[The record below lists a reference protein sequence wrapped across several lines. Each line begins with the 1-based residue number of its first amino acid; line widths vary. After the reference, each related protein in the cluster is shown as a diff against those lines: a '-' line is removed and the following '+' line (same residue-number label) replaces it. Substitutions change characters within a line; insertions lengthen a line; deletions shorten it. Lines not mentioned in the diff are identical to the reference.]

1 MIKSKK
7 LLAALMAATMC
18 TGLLAGCGGSSSS
31 SSAPAADAGAATEEA
46 AAPEET
52 AEAAEGAEEAEA
64 TEGAAEEVETVEY
77 TGPDTYS
84 MIDNFDITTLDYVY
98 NNKSSNGDYT
108 CNFIEGLLTQ
118 DNHGTLI
125 PGMASEWSHNDDA
138 SEWTFTIRDDAVWST
153 SEGEEYDYVVA
164 DDFVTGLKHAADSK
178 SETLGLVADLIVGLR
193 DYVNGTGAWDDVG
206 IKADGNTLTYTLT
219 GPCAYFDGMTTYSIL
234 YPINAEFLESKGGD
248 FGAVTPD
255 SILYNGC
262 YILSS
267 LVPSQEV
274 RFDANPNYYD
284 SANVHVQHVV
294 VTYTNGE
301 DPAQNFNM
309 FVNGEVTATGINSS
323 LPDVVAK
330 ANELYPDNQY
340 ISMTTAT
347 SFWGAFNW
355 DRRAY
360 SLYND
365 SSVSTTSKT
374 TDEQK
379 ADTKAAILNANF
391 RRAVYAAYSA
401 HAVEAI
407 TQGEERADDAIRN
420 TLVPYTFATTSD
432 GRTYGSILT
441 GYVEEL
447 VPDYAGIDLNDGQ
460 DAWYNPELAKTFAER
475 AKEELGDTISAWPIH
490 LDVPVYAASENQK
503 NMQLAMQKSIEDA
516 IGDYVKIDLQFL
528 EGDSSVYY
536 SAFYNQPD
544 GVSNSIDLVFGA
556 GWGPDYGDPLT
567 YIHCFDIHDGDMLN
581 YSGINY
587 ESQGQDEEQV
597 AALQAIGLEDI
608 QAVVDQAVAAVG
620 DERIELFAKAEA
632 MLLTGG
638 ILRPYATSGATL
650 QVSKVV
656 PFTAAYGLYGQASY
670 NRVPY
675 FKYMQL
681 QDEPVLAADYAAAK
695 EAWLAGE

>member
-1 MIKSKK
+1 MSD
-7 LLAALMAATMC
+7 
-18 TGLLAGCGGSSSS
+18 
-31 SSAPAADAGAATEEA
+31 P
-46 AAPEET
+46 
-52 AEAAEGAEEAEA
+52 
-64 TEGAAEEVETVEY
+64 
-77 TGPDTYS
+77 
-84 MIDNFDITTLDYVY
+84 FDVTTLDYVY

-108 CNFIEGLLTQ
+108 SNFIEGLLTQ
-118 DNHGTLI
+118 DRHGNLI
-125 PGMASEWSHNDDA
+125 AGMASEWSSNEDA

-153 SEGEEYDYVVA
+153 SEGEEYDAVVA

-178 SETLGLVADLIVGLR
+178 SETLSLVADLIVGLR
-193 DYVNGTGAWDDVG
+193 AYSEGTGTWEEVG

-219 GPCAYFDGMTTYSIL
+219 GPCAYFDGLTTYSIL
-234 YPINAEFLESKGGD
+234 FPINAEFLESKGSD

-255 SILYNGC
+255 SILYNGG

-284 SANVHVQHVV
+284 SANIHVQHVV

-301 DPAQNFNM
+301 DPAQGFNM
-309 FVNGEVTATGINSS
+309 FVNGEITWTGINSS

-340 ISMTTAT
+340 TSLTTST

-360 SLYND
+360 ALFND
-365 SSVSTTSKT
+365 PSVSTTSKE

-391 RRAVYAAYSA
+391 RRAVYAAYSG

-407 TQGEERADDAIRN
+407 TQGEERADDALRN
-420 TLVPYTFATTSD
+420 TLVPYTFVSTSD
-432 GRTYGSILT
+432 GRTYGSIVT
-441 GYVEEL
+441 EEL
-447 VPDYAGIDLNDGQ
+447 EAFVPEYAGIDLNDGQ
-460 DAWYNPELAKTFAER
+460 DAWYNPELAKTFAEK
-475 AKEELGDTISAWPIH
+475 AKEELGDSVSAWPVH
-490 LDVPVYAASENQK
+490 LDVPVYAASEDQK
-503 NMQLAMQKSIEDA
+503 NMQLAMQSSIEEA

-587 ESQGQDEEQV
+587 ESQGQDDEQKEV
-597 AALQAIGLEDI
+597 LKAIGLEDI
-608 QAVVDQAVAAVG
+608 QAVVDQASAAKG

-632 MLLTGG
+632 MLLGNG
-638 ILRPYATSGATL
+638 ILRPYATSGANL
-650 QVSKVV
+650 VVSKVV
-656 PFTAAYGLYGQASY
+656 PFSSAYGLYGQASY

-675 FKYMQL
+675 FKYMEL
-681 QDEPVLAADYAAAK
+681 QEEPVLAADYEAAK
-695 EAWLAGE
+695 EAWLAGN

>member
-1 MIKSKK
+1 MIKSRK
-7 LLAALMAATMC
+7 LLAALLAATMC
-18 TGLLAGCGGSSSS
+18 AGLLAGCGGGGSTT
-31 SSAPAADAGAATEEA
+31 PAEKPAEQTGTEE
-46 AAPEET
+46 
-52 AEAAEGAEEAEA
+52 GAGEAE
-64 TEGAAEEVETVEY
+64 VVDY
-77 TGPDTYS
+77 NGPDTYS
-84 MIDNFDITTLDYVY
+84 MIDNFDVTTLDYVY

-118 DNHGTLI
+118 DNHGNLV
-125 PGMASEWSHNDDA
+125 PGMATEWAPNEDA

-153 SEGEEYDYVVA
+153 SQGEEYDVVTA
-164 DDFVTGLKHAADSK
+164 EDFVTGLKHAADSK

-193 DYVNGTGAWDDVG
+193 EYSEGTGTWEDVG

-219 GPCAYFDGMTTYSIL
+219 GPCGYFDGMTTYSIL
-234 YPINAEFLESKGGD
+234 YPINAEFLESKGSD

-284 SANVHVQHVV
+284 AAHVYVQHVV

-309 FVNGEVTATGINSS
+309 FVNGEVTSTAINSS

-330 ANELYPDNQY
+330 ANELYPDNQFK
-340 ISMTTAT
+340 SLTTST
-347 SFWGAFNW
+347 SYWGAFNW

-360 SLYND
+360 ALYND
-365 SSVSTTSKT
+365 PSVSTTSKT
-374 TDEQK
+374 TDAQK

-407 TQGEERADDAIRN
+407 SMGEERADDVLRN
-420 TLVPYTFATTSD
+420 TLVPYTFMSTSD
-432 GRTYGSILT
+432 GRTYGSIVQKK
-441 GYVEEL
+441 VEEL
-447 VPDYAGIDLNDGQ
+447 VPEYAGIDLNDGQ
-460 DAWYNPELAKTFAER
+460 DAWYNPDRAKVFAEK
-475 AKEELGDTISAWPIH
+475 AKEELGDSVSEWPVH
-490 LDVPVYAASENQK
+490 LDVPVYASSENQK

-516 IGDYVKIDLQFL
+516 IGDYVKVDLQFL

-587 ESQGQDEEQV
+587 ESQGQDDEQKEV
-597 AALQAIGLEDI
+597 LKTLGLEDI
-608 QAVVDQAVAAVG
+608 QAVVDKAVLAVG
-620 DERIELFAKAEA
+620 DERIELFAEAEA
-632 MLLTGG
+632 MLLTQG
-638 ILRPYATSGATL
+638 ILRPFSTSGASPAI
-650 QVSKVV
+650 SKVV
-656 PFTAAYGLYGQASY
+656 PFTAGYGMYGQASF
-670 NRVPY
+670 NAVPY

-681 QDEPVLAADYAAAK
+681 QDEPVLAADYEAAK
-695 EAWLAGE
+695 AAWLAGN